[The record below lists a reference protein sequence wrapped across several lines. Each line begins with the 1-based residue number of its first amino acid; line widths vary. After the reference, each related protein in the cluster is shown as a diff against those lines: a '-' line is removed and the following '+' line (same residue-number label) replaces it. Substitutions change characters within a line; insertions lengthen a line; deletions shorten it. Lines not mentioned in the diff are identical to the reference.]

1 MRIALLGAT
10 SQIARDLVASF
21 AHTSDHVLALFARRP
36 EAVTVPQSLLDASR
50 CTVANLADFD
60 PSRVFDAIINFV
72 GVGTP
77 RKTVTIGASILDI
90 TQRFDDL
97 ALAALSHNP
106 GCRYIFLSSGAAY
119 GSQFDRPADKDT
131 IADFPINQ
139 LGAQDWYGIA
149 KFYAECRH
157 RSLADLPIVD
167 IRVFNYFSRT
177 NDLAARFFIT
187 DILCAI
193 RDQTTLHTSPDYMR
207 RDFLGPTDFQQIVS
221 CILAAPEQNLA
232 VDCYTRAP
240 INKQEILSLMQQHF
254 GLRYQVGPAP
264 ADVPSATGT
273 KPHYYSLSRRAAD
286 LGYEPTQSSADNL
299 LEEANALLGALRG

>member
-10 SQIARDLVASF
+10 SQIARDLVGSF
-21 AHTSDHVLALFARRP
+21 AHASHHDLALFARQP
-36 EAVTVPQSLLDASR
+36 EAIAAPQCLLDVGR

-60 PSRVFDAIINFV
+60 PCQPYDAIINFV

-77 RKTVTIGASILDI
+77 RKTVAMGAFILDV
-90 TQRFDDL
+90 TQRFDDV
-97 ALAALSHNP
+97 ALAALRHNP
-106 GCRYIFLSSGAAY
+106 RCRYLFLSSGAAY
-119 GSQFDRPADKDT
+119 GSQFDQPASDYT
-131 IADFPINQ
+131 VASFPINC
-139 LGAQDWYGIA
+139 LGAHDWYGIA

-157 RSLADLPIVD
+157 RAMADSHIVD
-167 IRVFNYFSRT
+167 IRVFNYFSR
-177 NDLAARFFIT
+177 NQDISAGYLIT
-187 DILCAI
+187 DVVKAL
-193 RDQTTLHTSPDYMR
+193 RSKQSLHTASTPMVRDYIGPQ
-207 RDFLGPTDFQQIVS
+207 DFHQLVE
-221 CILAAPEQNLA
+221 CILAAPASNMA

-240 INKQEILSLMQQHF
+240 IDKQEILSLMQQHF